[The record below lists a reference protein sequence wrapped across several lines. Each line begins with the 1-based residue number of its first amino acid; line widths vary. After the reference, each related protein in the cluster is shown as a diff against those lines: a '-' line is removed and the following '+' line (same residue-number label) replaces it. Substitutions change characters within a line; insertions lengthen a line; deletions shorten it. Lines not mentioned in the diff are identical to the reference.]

1 MASPD
6 SADQDFADQDSQR
19 WPSLRRRRFLEQCL
33 ELECDIDPMILRARQ
48 LRHQGAWPQAT
59 CLEQESL
66 PLF

>member
-1 MASPD
+1 MDHSTAGDHIPQSW
-6 SADQDFADQDSQR
+6 SSM
-19 WPSLRRRRFLEQCL
+19 RRRRFLEQCL

-59 CLEQESL
+59 CLEQELL